1 MIDERTRQ
9 QVAAAVSQE
18 LRTIMLGYQEEWVTE
33 GELRKRIQMFT
44 PAFMKHNG
52 KFLPQASAT
61 YQDNNGVHE
70 TRTVYGLH
78 AIQQMIANND
88 LDFTKKDRVVYRPS
102 KARKN
107 VRNGNNKK

>member
-9 QVAAAVSQE
+9 QIAAAVSQE

-33 GELRKRIQMFT
+33 QELCKRIQLFT
-44 PAFMKHNG
+44 PNVLKYCRNY
-52 KFLPQASAT
+52 LPQTQAT
-61 YQDNNGVHE
+61 YEDKKGVHE

-78 AIQQMIANND
+78 AIQEMIMKRD